1 MVVWEGWKML
11 RWIKTIVSNFFKGT
25 KQDRELFQ
33 SFLFHETIN
42 DPSLNL
48 DDALNLY
55 IKKHNLMIRTCLD
68 EPENISVIRTKLQ
81 IMEEMLSVEPEF
93 VQNSQIA
100 DYVANLRRAVD
111 AFNSLTPECLKRMKE

>member
-1 MVVWEGWKML
+1 ML
-11 RWIKTIVSNFFKGT
+11 RWIETIVSNFLKCT

-42 DPSLNL
+42 NPALSL

-68 EPENISVIRTKLQ
+68 EPENISVIRTKLK

-93 VQNSQIA
+93 RQNSQVA
-100 DYVANLRRAVD
+100 DYVANLRRMVD